1 MGHHQVVN
9 LDQKSYTMLRGNTN
23 GFFFLGGG
31 FHGPV
36 YIKGFCPSIKSLQ
49 YKVLFYVLF

>member
-1 MGHHQVVN
+1 VGHHQVVN